1 MIRLARVVNPMFL
14 QELKDV
20 RNLLHARTGSIVGV
34 GMTAF
39 SRIVPAYFIDSYHVA
54 ALSRTADLPLL
65 RKRADIFCLE
75 EAGGSLPEN
84 GRNSACLLSHALT
97 RGYLNSLPDP
107 KYLFLYQGYPDLED
121 LAKKEG
127 WVLLANPA
135 DLRLRLRERAFFQ
148 QMAASLELCQVPGA
162 IQPIAVIH
170 KKDYKVWAG
179 DLGPE
184 LVIQLPDIA
193 QGGGRGT
200 FFIRSARA
208 YDRLRERL
216 KGDVWRD
223 VALTSVLIRRFVKG
237 TPASVA
243 ICATRHGILISG
255 LQKQLID
262 LPYCAYSS
270 ENGIFCGHVWDG
282 NPWTEAVQEAA
293 LKQAEKIG
301 TYVTALGY
309 RGVLGIDFIVDEK
322 AGQVYPLEINPRLTG
337 AFPMLSLLHIQNGI
351 IPLDIFHM
359 LEFLDL
365 PYRID
370 VSELNRRYRTPLK
383 GSHLLLFFP
392 PEGQDVR
399 GFRIRA
405 GVYEVKPGD
414 PVIRFVRD
422 GMDYADIS
430 NENQFIVLDGPPAP
444 KAVEKA
450 SGDSFSRL
458 CHLLFPYPVADAGG
472 ALLPHARRVLDWI
485 YGLNDE

>member
-1 MIRLARVVNPMFL
+1 MIRLARVEDPMFL
-14 QELKDV
+14 QELEDV

-34 GMTAF
+34 GMTPF
-39 SRIVPAYFIDSYHVA
+39 SRIIPAYFTDSYHVA

-84 GRNSACLLSHALT
+84 GRNSACLLAHALT
-97 RGYLNSLPDP
+97 RDYLDSLPDP
-107 KYLFLYQGYPDLED
+107 KYLFLYQSYPDLED

-148 QMAASLELCQVPGA
+148 QMVAHLGLCQVPGA

-170 KKDYKVWAG
+170 KKDYATWAG

-208 YDRLRERL
+208 YDQLRERL
-216 KGDVWRD
+216 GRHVWRD
-223 VALTSVLIRRFVKG
+223 VALTSVLIRRFIKG

-262 LPYCAYSS
+262 LPYCANSS

-293 LKQAEKIG
+293 MKQAEKIG

-309 RGVLGIDFIVDEK
+309 RGILGIDFIVDEK

-337 AFPMLSLLHIQNGI
+337 AFPMLSLLHIRNGI

-399 GFRIRA
+399 GFRMRA
-405 GVYEVKPGD
+405 GIYEVEPGD

-422 GMDYADIS
+422 GIEYADIL
-430 NENQFIVLDGPPAP
+430 NENQFIVVDGPPL
-444 KAVEKA
+444 
-450 SGDSFSRL
+450 SGTGERISEDSFSRL
-458 CHLLFPYPVADAGG
+458 CHLLFSYPVSDAGA
-472 ALLPHARRVLDWI
+472 ALSPHARRVLDWI
-485 YGLNDE
+485 YGINDE